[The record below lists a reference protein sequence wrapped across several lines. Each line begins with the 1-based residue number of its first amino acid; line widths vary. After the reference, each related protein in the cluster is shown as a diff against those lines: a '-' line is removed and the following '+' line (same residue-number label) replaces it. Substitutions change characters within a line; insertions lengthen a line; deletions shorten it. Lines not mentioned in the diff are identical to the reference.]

1 VSRIPVFLRSVVPTD
16 TECTPSYLDTMTT
29 IASELMGVGLPT
41 GTRIL
46 ARHGRTLPRTVLA
59 FLRVPLVLKLI
70 GANVAIALATIAVAL
85 SSHGTTLADRRMV
98 TLLVSALVVAQVV
111 NSALVII
118 ALRPLRLL
126 EEASSRVL
134 SGDMGARVRYSPL
147 ADRDVARTGRALNE
161 LLDELMRE
169 RDRVRRLA
177 RKVIGAQDAE
187 RARIARE
194 LHDTTAQTM
203 AGVVLQLSVA
213 ERTCPDGALATT
225 LHEIRE
231 TASEALEEVRTM
243 SHVIYPRVLE
253 DLGLRAA
260 LDWLARRTREA
271 SNVEIDVFLRGSGP
285 IPAMAGSAL
294 FRVAQEALLN
304 ALRHSSATSVEVRL
318 DVDPW
323 YATLEVEDNGV
334 GFDAADAETRRP
346 GMGIF
351 SMRER
356 VALADG
362 ALSIDTAPGRG
373 CCVRAT
379 VPLEL
384 PRP

>member
-1 VSRIPVFLRSVVPTD
+1 
-16 TECTPSYLDTMTT
+16 MTT
-29 IASELMGVGLPT
+29 IASELTSVELPT
-41 GTRIL
+41 RTRVL
-46 ARHGRTLPRTVLA
+46 ARGGSTLPRTVIA

-70 GANVAIALATIAVAL
+70 GANAAIALATIAVAL
-85 SSHGTTLADRRMV
+85 ATHGTTLADRRMV
-98 TLLVSALVVAQVV
+98 TLLMSALVVAQVV

-126 EEASSRVL
+126 EEASSRLL
-134 SGDMGARVRYSPL
+134 SGDTAARVPSSPL
-147 ADRDVARTGRALNE
+147 ADRDVARTGRALNQ
-161 LLDELMRE
+161 LLDELMSE

-213 ERTCPDGALATT
+213 ERSCPDGALATT

-260 LDWLARRTREA
+260 LDWLARRTRDA
-271 SNVEIDVFLRGSGP
+271 SNLEIDVFVRGSGP
-285 IPAMAGSAL
+285 IPSMAGSVL

-304 ALRHSSATSVEVRL
+304 AVRHSSATSVEVRL

-373 CCVRAT
+373 CCVRASI
-379 VPLEL
+379 PLEL